1 MTSASSL
8 AFPGSRTLANWW
20 RQLAPFE
27 PQTLGVGY
35 LFLHRL
41 EAPASWLQQQALDP
55 LLLLVLR
62 AFALEQDGSDPAEVT
77 CHGLNT
83 RLHLDMAIVRRLVL
97 ALADLQL
104 VAAASP
110 LADVGSS
117 WTLTEQGRETLRTGH
132 IWSRPWKRGLFPF
145 VERLDPTGRR
155 QAGPHYLQIL
165 DAPSSAWIVE
175 ESAAFEVSR
184 LRACV
189 GESPEWKR
197 TFGFPS
203 ELTAFPDFEPR
214 PETAPVWDHVVVDRT
229 ERLLVVLFQGPRP
242 AEELFGFGVRPEG
255 WVLHAAEPV
264 IRLPAGARV
273 AFSELD
279 RSLSLHD
286 WQHAWQS
293 WCQMR
298 AVPAA
303 DAHEC
308 ALSLVDERLHI
319 AAPERLIRYLQAA
332 NNDIFKGE
340 TWILAGEGY
349 IRQAARLDLQV
360 RE

>member
-27 PQTLGVGY
+27 PQALGVGY

-62 AFALEQDGSDPAEVT
+62 AFALEQDGSDTAEVT
-77 CHGLNT
+77 CRGLNT
-83 RLHLDMAIVRRLVL
+83 RLRLDMPIVRRLVQ

-104 VAAASP
+104 VTAASH
-110 LADVGSS
+110 LAGVGSS
-117 WTLTEQGRETLRTGH
+117 WTFTEQGRETLRTGH
-132 IWSRPWKRGLFPF
+132 TWSRPWKRGMFSF
-145 VERLDPTGRR
+145 VERLEPTGRR
-155 QAGPHYLQIL
+155 REAPHYLQIL
-165 DAPSSAWIVE
+165 DAPSSAWVVQE
-175 ESAAFEVSR
+175 GAAFEVAR

-189 GESPEWKR
+189 DESPEWKR
-197 TFGFPS
+197 TFGFPG
-203 ELTAFPDFEPR
+203 ELAAFPAFEPR
-214 PETAPVWDHVVVDRT
+214 TGTALAWEHVVVDRT

-264 IRLPAGARV
+264 IHLPAGARA

-286 WQHAWQS
+286 WQRAWES

-303 DAHEC
+303 DATEC
-308 ALSLVDERLHI
+308 ALSLVDERLRI
-319 AAPERLIRYLQAA
+319 AAPERLIRFLQSA

-349 IRQAARLDLQV
+349 VRQAARLDLQAL
-360 RE
+360 